1 MNMTNIHASPTTEED
16 WLFDHADQRDQP
28 RVVNPITRYLCGAAY
43 VSTRFA
49 DQVIKELTEDG
60 HRAVTPSIGYDVE
73 PVIRH
78 AYRARRIWLTQHLLL
93 TFLLVSGLVLAPV
106 GTFLLLT
113 VALLLLV
120 PSLVTA
126 RDKGSRWKMVGWI
139 VLAFVILNC
148 VAGPFFALFM
158 ALNADN
164 YTGSWSDP
172 SWSDPTIATDEGMSA
187 GTRYTLETTV
197 MAVVTFAVVAVCRAT
212 QLRVLTTELAA
223 GSEHSAPIVS
233 GSLTTHRLA
242 TVAAAQHG
250 NVVLHS
256 GYNPFLGA
264 GQVVDAWSVA
274 VELKAAPQVD
284 ALVRPRRAPET
295 PVAIDPVELNRYV
308 KHRLAALRSPDLPE
322 RERMDGL
329 SLRDQVV
336 ASGTR
341 WRNFPL
347 VDERLRL
354 PYSVA
359 SRRAIEEIIRHPQSS
374 ARHFLRA
381 SVGAESKTISRPDGT
396 TIMPA
401 EHQSIVVTTFSH
413 IAVEGG
419 LLYVEAITAVLGPI
433 KQKYLDIDQYATGE
447 SMAGPA
453 FVETLTSFGP
463 TVLLAPV
470 RLAQTIVQRISA
482 ARRSA
487 KAERSSTQDPVYDF
501 GATAEVRQLASSGR
515 PVTYLQ
521 SLDASK
527 YAKLLQR
534 RINEAIIDFLRASG
548 IDTSEYETRVNV
560 FTNNGVMIGGDNYG
574 AAAGGDG
581 ARAYAAPNGTA
592 KAKEPSA

>member
-1 MNMTNIHASPTTEED
+1 MTNIHASPTTDED

-28 RVVNPITRYLCGAAY
+28 RVVNPITRYLCGATY
-43 VSTRFA
+43 VNARFA

-60 HRAVTPSIGYDVE
+60 HRAVTPSIGYDIE

-78 AYRARRIWLTQHLLL
+78 AYRARRIWLAQHVLL

-106 GTFLLLT
+106 GTFLLLS
-113 VALLLLV
+113 VALLLVV

-126 RDKGSRWKMVGWI
+126 RDKASRWKMVGMI
-139 VLAFVILNC
+139 VLAFVVLNC
-148 VAGPFFALFM
+148 VAGPLLGLFM
-158 ALNADN
+158 ALNAED

-172 SWSDPTIATDEGMSA
+172 TVTPDEGMSA
-187 GTRYTLETTV
+187 GSRYALEATV
-197 MAVVTFAVVAVCRAT
+197 MAVVTFAVVTMCRAV
-212 QLRVLTTELAA
+212 QLRVLTTELSA
-223 GSEHSAPIVS
+223 GSEHSAPVVT

-264 GQVVDAWSVA
+264 GQVEDAWSVA
-274 VELKAAPQVD
+274 IELKAAPYVEGM
-284 ALVRPRRAPET
+284 VRQRSAPET
-295 PVAIDPVELNRYV
+295 SVAIDPVELNRYV

-329 SLRDQVV
+329 SLRDQVI

-381 SVGAESKTISRPDGT
+381 SVGAESKMISRSDGT

-419 LLYVEAITAVLGPI
+419 LLYVETITAVLGPI
-433 KQKYLDIDQYATGE
+433 RQEFLDIDQYPAGE

-482 ARRSA
+482 ARRST

-501 GATAEVRQLASSGR
+501 GATAEVRQLASSR
-515 PVTYLQ
+515 QPVTYLQ
-521 SLDASK
+521 RLDASK
-527 YAKLLQR
+527 YAKLMQR

-581 ARAYAAPNGTA
+581 ARADGSPNGTA
-592 KAKEPSA
+592 KAKEPSR